1 MNEQDPPRILRLDM
15 DQEHADWLRSPEV
28 QGHEAHRKRAEAN
41 ERGQNGVRYTEQAD
55 QSPDANLDTQE
66 AENGQAEES
75 I

>member
-1 MNEQDPPRILRLDM
+1 VNEQDPPRILRLD
-15 DQEHADWLRSPEV
+15 DSPENADWLRSPEV

-55 QSPDANLDTQE
+55 QSPDATLDNQE
-66 AENGQAEES
+66 ATNGQAEES